1 MSNLALLSFDEL
13 PRGAGGAGATERIAR
28 VLTQAGI
35 DAPSSLYDEALD
47 LAQDGRLAAGAER
60 LRMLL
65 CLDPN
70 DADAALLLA
79 KVQANRGQWQDALIH
94 LDLASANG
102 AVLPPG
108 LRENVEAN
116 LRRQVQEDEEQ
127 RARIAARERGEIRNL
142 RTEAKR
148 LRSDNASMELQL
160 EELSTRV
167 KLWSSATA
175 IVTGASAALLLASL
189 LFGGGTPSPD
199 EIQLD
204 DASAAI
210 TVEAP
215 PTATTVSA
223 PTVSAP
229 TVVAPVGVATA
240 PVPANNAAV
249 QASVAAAA
257 PASIAP
263 TAKPAAAKAASSH
276 KVQKGDNLGRIAAK
290 YYGNAALWPKI
301 QAANKDSLKNGVD
314 LTVGQTLVIPPR

>member
-79 KVQANRGQWQDALIH
+79 KVQANRGQWQDALVH

-160 EELSTRV
+160 EELATRV

-175 IVTGASAALLLASL
+175 VVTGASAALLLASL
-189 LFGGGTPSPD
+189 LFGGAGTAPD
-199 EIQLD
+199 DIQID

-215 PTATTVSA
+215 P
-223 PTVSAP
+223 SAP

-240 PVPANNAAV
+240 PVPANSAAV

-263 TAKPAAAKAASSH
+263 VAKPVASKGPATH
-276 KVQKGDNLGRIAAK
+276 TVQKGENLGRIAAK

-301 QAANKDSLKNGVD
+301 QAANKANLKNGID
-314 LTVGQTLVIPPR
+314 LTVGQTLVIPAH

>member
-79 KVQANRGQWQDALIH
+79 KVQANRGQWQDALVH

-160 EELSTRV
+160 EELATRV

-189 LFGGGTPSPD
+189 LFGGAPSAPD
-199 EIQLD
+199 DIQID

-215 PTATTVSA
+215 P
-223 PTVSAP
+223 SAP

-257 PASIAP
+257 PASVAP
-263 TAKPAAAKAASSH
+263 IAKPNASQPAASSH

-290 YYGNAALWPKI
+290 HYGNAALWPKI